1 MKKIFT
7 VMAAMLFAVG
17 MFGQNYGVLVNG
29 KMYFAATYQGPD
41 PYGGGY
47 EQYLSHVK
55 VKAGDYCQ
63 LCDAGNNYV
72 TWAVDLDVAS
82 VTGFTRNGDKYNIT
96 VTGCY
101 DFYIKIKNQAD
112 RLYIGDGSDCGD
124 GVDISGDDPTP
135 GPQPGGDGNPRF
147 MWKAELDGEW
157 QEPSASTTFVN
168 ATCNISF
175 YTSAYLFLIYQ
186 VDGVAGVEYMCE
198 SYTTDTHARF
208 VKGGTEKWGVPVGT
222 TTLYLYDNGDGSVEV
237 SNQVMPGKTPWTAG
251 DVQGIDNTT
260 VSDKA
265 RKTIVDGQLR
275 IIRGDKIFDA
285 TGRQL

>member
-7 VMAAMLFAVG
+7 LELGLMMGMTMMSEPFAVR
-17 MFGQNYGVLVNG
+17 VNG
-29 KMYFAATYQGPD
+29 TTDYTANPTGEVDFQGRTQYAALGVTLQ
-41 PYGGGY
+41 
-47 EQYLSHVK
+47 
-55 VKAGDYCQ
+55 AGDQ
-63 LCDAGNNYV
+63 LTCYDGGSGAEWNIAAIDQYGAYTKFSVGASALSCNVAG
-72 TWAVDLDVAS
+72 T
-82 VTGFTRNGDKYNIT
+82 YNI
-96 VTGCY
+96 
-101 DFYIKIKNQAD
+101 YIKMKMND
-112 RLYIGDGSDCGD
+112 DMWYIEDASS
-124 GVDISGDDPTP
+124 VDPGP
-135 GPQPGGDGNPRF
+135 GPQPGGEGNPRF
-147 MWKAELDGEW
+147 MRKAELDGEW